1 MRSYEMPAIGGLLLV
16 EDTPDHQALYGPDG
30 EAVFY
35 FAQVADLAGRAGVA
49 LAMTEGERDF
59 LRQKARQKVVSCGN
73 TYAERLEVIRH
84 VLTPH
89 FV

>member
-1 MRSYEMPAIGGLLLV
+1 
-16 EDTPDHQALYGPDG
+16 
-30 EAVFY
+30 
-35 FAQVADLAGRAGVA
+35 
-49 LAMTEGERDF
+49 MTEGGREF

-89 FV
+89 SV